1 MSVQP
6 SGISWWLI
14 GKLIYKLI
22 FNKIALAAQNI
33 HGAVW
38 RFVMPKNCNQTWRHK
53 NQATSI
59 VCGPVSVPAF
69 HVCSDLV
76 HYKKNCNFFVWC
88 IACLGNLVLSNI
100 LAKMCL
106 IKPPFASKALNMVS
120 PKVVLCSQFNQRRQW
135 FSTFWLNGWF
145 DCSLITGNVM
155 SEFCKT
161 SLGCPINNCY
171 IMLNIKPQKASEACF
186 QDCSRSFHLVKFF
199 QINSIPVYRVIC
211 IKESFKTNYS
221 IATLHSARVTVSRNF
236 FVTRSCCKRF

>member
-1 MSVQP
+1 MTDWQTNLQTDFQQDSF
-6 SGISWWLI
+6 SSTKHSW
-14 GKLIYKLI
+14 
-22 FNKIALAAQNI
+22 
-33 HGAVW
+33 
-38 RFVMPKNCNQTWRHK
+38 FVMPKNCNHTWRHK
-53 NQATSI
+53 KQATSI

-76 HYKKNCNFFVWC
+76 HYKKNCNFFVLC
-88 IACLGNLVLSNI
+88 IACLGNLVQSNI

-106 IKPPFASKALNMVS
+106 KKPPFASKALNMVS

-171 IMLNIKPQKASEACF
+171 IVIKFSLKNSVSKSLWNMLSRLQQKF
-186 QDCSRSFHLVKFF
+186 PSR
-199 QINSIPVYRVIC
+199 
-211 IKESFKTNYS
+211 
-221 IATLHSARVTVSRNF
+221 
-236 FVTRSCCKRF
+236 

>member
-38 RFVMPKNCNQTWRHK
+38 RFVMPKNFNHTWRHK
-53 NQATSI
+53 KQATSI

-76 HYKKNCNFFVWC
+76 HCKKNCNFFCMMHCMSGEFSAVKHPC
-88 IACLGNLVLSNI
+88 QNVL
-100 LAKMCL
+100 K
-106 IKPPFASKALNMVS
+106 KPPFASKAQNMVS

-171 IMLNIKPQKASEACF
+171 IVIKFSLKNSVSKSLWNMLSRLQQKF
-186 QDCSRSFHLVKFF
+186 PSR
-199 QINSIPVYRVIC
+199 
-211 IKESFKTNYS
+211 
-221 IATLHSARVTVSRNF
+221 
-236 FVTRSCCKRF
+236 

>member
-22 FNKIALAAQNI
+22 FNKIALAAQNV

-38 RFVMPKNCNQTWRHK
+38 RFVMPKNCNHTWRHK

-59 VCGPVSVPAF
+59 VCGPVSVPA
-69 HVCSDLV
+69 D
-76 HYKKNCNFFVWC
+76 FFVWC
-88 IACLGNLVLSNI
+88 IACLGNLVQSNI

-145 DCSLITGNVM
+145 DWSLITGNVM

-171 IMLNIKPQKASEACF
+171 ILRKFNLKKPLKHAFKIAAE
-186 QDCSRSFHLVKFF
+186 V
-199 QINSIPVYRVIC
+199 SISLSSS
-211 IKESFKTNYS
+211 K
-221 IATLHSARVTVSRNF
+221 
-236 FVTRSCCKRF
+236 

>member
-14 GKLIYKLI
+14 GELIYKLI

-38 RFVMPKNCNQTWRHK
+38 RFVMPKNCNHTWRHK
-53 NQATSI
+53 KQATSI

-88 IACLGNLVLSNI
+88 IACLGNLVRSNI

-106 IKPPFASKALNMVS
+106 KKPPFASKALNMVS
-120 PKVVLCSQFNQRRQW
+120 PKVVLCSQFNQRRRW

-145 DCSLITGNVM
+145 DCSLITGNVL

-171 IMLNIKPQKASEACF
+171 IVIKFNLKKPQKHAFKIAAE
-186 QDCSRSFHLVKFF
+186 V
-199 QINSIPVYRVIC
+199 SISLSSS
-211 IKESFKTNYS
+211 K
-221 IATLHSARVTVSRNF
+221 
-236 FVTRSCCKRF
+236 

>member
-38 RFVMPKNCNQTWRHK
+38 RFVMPKNCNHTWRHK
-53 NQATSI
+53 KQATSI

-88 IACLGNLVLSNI
+88 IACLGNLVQSNI

-106 IKPPFASKALNMVS
+106 KKPPFASKALNMVS

-135 FSTFWLNGWF
+135 FSTFCMMHCMSGEF
-145 DCSLITGNVM
+145 SAVKHPCQNVFKKT
-155 SEFCKT
+155 SFCKQST
-161 SLGCPINNCY
+161 EYGKSQSC
-171 IMLNIKPQKASEACF
+171 
-186 QDCSRSFHLVKFF
+186 LV
-199 QINSIPVYRVIC
+199 
-211 IKESFKTNYS
+211 
-221 IATLHSARVTVSRNF
+221 
-236 FVTRSCCKRF
+236 